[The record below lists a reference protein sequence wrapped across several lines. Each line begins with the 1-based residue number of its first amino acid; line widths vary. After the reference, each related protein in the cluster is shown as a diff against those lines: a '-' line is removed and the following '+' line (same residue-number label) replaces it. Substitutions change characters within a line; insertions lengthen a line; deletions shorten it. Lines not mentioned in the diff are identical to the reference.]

1 MNGNGA
7 LLLGKLPGQANLRNE
22 VIGGLVS
29 TGVAIPLAIGY
40 GMFAFV
46 ALGNHYFLDGAL
58 AGLITAAI
66 VGIACVALGDKSSHI
81 YAPRITTTFFIG
93 VLLYELVHSDAAAIR
108 TGGVLFIIA
117 TIFTIVLLA
126 GFFQFLFGLARLGSI
141 IKLTPQPVMAG
152 FQNAAA
158 LLLFLV
164 QLGNVFGFDKATSF
178 VQALRDASEARPLSV
193 VIAVVVIVVTWNS
206 RKFLP
211 RVPPLL
217 VGLLVGTVLY
227 YAIGLVGFGS
237 SLGPTIGSVPFTEF
251 RLPNVPRFGDVW
263 RTAGVAQ
270 LVPLILGG
278 ALALAIVGSID
289 ALLCTKILSRPG
301 EPKVNGDQ
309 LLMRLGIGNVLAAGW
324 GGITG
329 GLNIGPSLENKNFGG
344 RAPLSALVNA
354 MVMLVTLVALFP
366 ILSYIP
372 CVALSAVIMVIAV
385 QHVDSWTVG
394 LVRRAVARGAGMQ
407 RRRILIDL
415 FVVLLVAILSV
426 TVDIVLAVFLGV
438 AIAALLFM
446 WRMSRSVIRRSY
458 RCSAVRSRKLRPAA
472 ELEVLGRTGSAVLVM
487 ELQGALFFGSAEKL
501 AADIAAQAGPETR
514 YVILDLRRIT
524 EIDSTGQQTLKEI
537 QAELAAQSKA
547 LLLCLADAGATDA
560 VKKERVFPDL
570 DRAIQS
576 AEDELLRAEAKSGE
590 AAEIPLAQ
598 AAMLVDFSTSELAAL
613 EKHMKRVVH
622 KPGHVMFREG
632 EAGKELFIIV
642 KGTASAFLPQE
653 KGADIRLV
661 TFATGTVFGEL
672 AILDSGVRSA
682 TVIADSELACYVLKE
697 KDFAA
702 MSANQPELAIKLLAG
717 LARQLSHRLRAANR
731 TIEQLED

>member
-1 MNGNGA
+1 MNGTLA
-7 LLLGKLPGQANLRNE
+7 LEKQAGQANLRNE

-29 TGVAIPLAIGY
+29 AGVAIPLAIGY

-46 ALGNHYFLDGAL
+46 ALGNHYFLDGAM

-93 VLLYELVHSDAAAIR
+93 VLLYELVHSDALPIR

-117 TIFTIVLLA
+117 TVFTIVLLA

-164 QLGNVFGFDKATSF
+164 QLGNVFGFDKAISF
-178 VQALRDASEARPLSV
+178 VQALRDAPQARPLSV
-193 VIAVVVIVVTWNS
+193 LIALVVILVTWNS
-206 RKFLP
+206 RKLLP

-217 VGLLVGTVLY
+217 VGLVVGTVFY
-227 YAIGLVGFGS
+227 YSIGLAGFGS
-237 SLGPTIGSVPFTEF
+237 SLGPTIGSVPFTDF

-263 RTAGVAQ
+263 RTAGIGE

-289 ALLCTKILSRPG
+289 ALLCTKLLSRPG
-301 EPKVNGDQ
+301 EPKVNGDH
-309 LLMRLGIGNVLAAGW
+309 LLMRLGVGNVLAAGW

-329 GLNIGPSLENKNFGG
+329 GLNLGPSLENKAFGG

-354 MVMLVTLVALFP
+354 VVMLVTLVALFP
-366 ILSYIP
+366 VLSYIP

-385 QHVDSWTVG
+385 QHVDPWTVG
-394 LVRRAVARGAGMQ
+394 LMRRVFARGVGAQ

-458 RCSAVRSRKLRPAA
+458 RCTAVRSRKLRPAT
-472 ELEVLGRTGSAVLVM
+472 ELEVLGRTGRAALVM

-501 AADIAAQAGPETR
+501 AAEIATQAAQDTR

-524 EIDSTGQQTLKEI
+524 EIDSTGQQILNEI
-537 QAELAAQSKA
+537 QAELAAQSKV
-547 LLLCLADAGATDA
+547 LLLCLADSGVTDA
-560 VKKERVFPDL
+560 VKKDRIFPDL
-570 DRAIQS
+570 DRAIQW
-576 AEDELLRAEAKSGE
+576 AEDELLNAEAKSGE
-590 AAEIPLAQ
+590 AVEIPLEQ
-598 AAMLVDFSTSELAAL
+598 AAMLSGFSAAEVAAL

-622 KPGHVMFREG
+622 KAGHVMFREG
-632 EAGKELFIIV
+632 EAGKELFIIA
-642 KGTASAFLPQE
+642 KGSASAFLPQE
-653 KGADIRLV
+653 KAADIRLV

-672 AILDSGVRSA
+672 AILDAGTRSA
-682 TVIADSELACYVLKE
+682 TVIADSELVCYVLKE
-697 KDFAA
+697 KDFTA
-702 MSANQPELAIKLLAG
+702 MSAHQPELAIKLLAG
-717 LARQLSHRLRAANR
+717 LSRQLSHRLRAANR